1 MTVPT
6 NTSVVEYEGNG
17 VTTAFPV
24 PFKFPANDDLVV
36 TKVYNDVANVLVLGT
51 DYTVV
56 GAGAQ
61 SGGAVIA
68 TSAPENGATINITR
82 ELDTV
87 QETDLRNQGRYFAET
102 HESVFDYLTMLIQ
115 QGFAVLARTLKR
127 PVGKDYFDAENRRIS
142 RVDDPVEDGDAA
154 NKVWTQQYV
163 GSLISSGTG
172 PINLA
177 SNVTYFSPEL
187 VPHVLQDLSGG
198 SSSDGAALVSRAT
211 VALDSVYN
219 LQGARKISN
228 QLMRVAGYYPGGSV
242 SGNSSATGGGLF
254 RWDADR
260 PKSQHNGG
268 TIISPT
274 VPWNGLQ
281 STVGAYLSGSGE
293 TTPGGNGCWVRVADD
308 VKLVDF
314 GGVISESLDSSAAF
328 SAALKYCLATNK
340 ELYLPEGVVR
350 VNSSAVI
357 NGATTLF
364 SSVKIRGTFKT
375 SGVAAG
381 YVVSRVGSLIYTNGN
396 SALDISFNDFRNENF
411 DIRGVAFVDTSFYPA
426 GTPVN
431 PNPAIVIRK
440 GNPDASSNRY
450 ITGNVLEDVA
460 FVSYQDAVKTIGV
473 ATGLPTYNY
482 VGPTSLNRVYFY
494 KCGTAMHLQDCT
506 YSHLFLNECL
516 LFDLSSQSIF
526 LTKTV
531 SGTGGNVDV
540 TFSNCVFESIWGIMN
555 TANGLTS
562 STKRNT
568 AVFNSC
574 GREFCGLY
582 GPTGGGGNFAGS
594 PLGYIGHTDVMI
606 NGNWERG
613 QAFGETALP
622 AIDSGAVIFASRY
635 VDVLMNGGQVGSPEY
650 VNVVDVSGTIPASGS
665 LTKTFNVSGSFVLNA
680 DVAYDD
686 GFGGHQNVVAY
697 GNPTGSKAR
706 DVTGTIISAGLS
718 ATYGD
723 GPSGAAFTV
732 TFNNGTASPI
742 NVKIRVTNKAGLI
755 VTVS

>member
-1 MTVPT
+1 MTTYATGNPLGSKDPRDLYDNAENFDAAMNDRV
-6 NTSVVEYEGNG
+6 NTTWNDRFG
-17 VTTAFPV
+17 VTRPTLKGYEEQFNYFLAGSGFENPPLIYVDGSPLTVDRATQIIDRGGNLYSVKLPSSFPV
-24 PFKFPANDDLVV
+24 VLSGNWSEDEGLLVV
-36 TKVYNDVANVLVLGT
+36 RGDQSLRQEITSTSPSEGSSIIGNSTVSVSSVADIKNQTKRADLKLSLSSYHPLGK
-51 DYTVV
+51 
-56 GAGAQ
+56 
-61 SGGAVIA
+61 SGG
-68 TSAPENGATINITR
+68 
-82 ELDTV
+82 
-87 QETDLRNQGRYFAET
+87 
-102 HESVFDYLTMLIQ
+102 
-115 QGFAVLARTLKR
+115 
-127 PVGKDYFDAENRRIS
+127 
-142 RVDDPVEDGDAA
+142 
-154 NKVWTQQYV
+154 
-163 GSLISSGTG
+163 GTF
-172 PINLA
+172 IW
-177 SNVTYFSPEL
+177 SP
-187 VPHVLQDLSGG
+187 S
-198 SSSDGAALVSRAT
+198 T
-211 VALDSVYN
+211 
-219 LQGARKISN
+219 
-228 QLMRVAGYYPGGSV
+228 
-242 SGNSSATGGGLF
+242 
-254 RWDADR
+254 
-260 PKSQHNGG
+260 PKSNHDGG
-268 TIISPT
+268 TIFSPT
-274 VPWNGLQ
+274 VPWDGSQ
-281 STVGAYLSGSGE
+281 STLSDYLDGEGETDPSGSG
-293 TTPGGNGCWVRVADD
+293 CWLRIFDE
-308 VKLVDF
+308 VKLEYF
-314 GGVISESLDSSAAF
+314 GGLISETIDSSASF
-328 SAALKYCLATNK
+328 LAAIKYCLSNNK
-340 ELYLPEGVVR
+340 ELNLPDGVVR
-350 VNSSAVI
+350 VNSAAVI

-506 YSHLFLNECL
+506 YNHLFLNECL

-622 AIDSGAVIFASRY
+622 AIDSGAVVFASRY

-680 DVAYDD
+680 DIAYDD
-686 GFGGHQNVVAY
+686 GFGGHQSVVAY

-706 DVTGTIISAGLS
+706 DVTGTIISAGLT

-742 NVKIRVTNKAGLI
+742 NVKIRVTNKAGAI

>member
-1 MTVPT
+1 MTTYATGNPLGSKDPRDLYDNAENFDAAMNDRTNVAWRDRFGVSRKT
-6 NTSVVEYEGNG
+6 WFGIEDQVNTSLARSGFELPPLQYVDGSPLTVDRSTQIIERDGNLYS
-17 VTTAFPV
+17 VKLPSSFPV
-24 PFKFPANDDLVV
+24 VLSGNWSEDEGLLVV
-36 TKVYNDVANVLVLGT
+36 RGDQSLRQEITSTSPSEGSSIIGNSTVSVSSVADIKNQTKRADLKLSLSSYHPLGK
-51 DYTVV
+51 
-56 GAGAQ
+56 
-61 SGGAVIA
+61 SGG
-68 TSAPENGATINITR
+68 
-82 ELDTV
+82 
-87 QETDLRNQGRYFAET
+87 
-102 HESVFDYLTMLIQ
+102 
-115 QGFAVLARTLKR
+115 
-127 PVGKDYFDAENRRIS
+127 
-142 RVDDPVEDGDAA
+142 
-154 NKVWTQQYV
+154 
-163 GSLISSGTG
+163 GTF
-172 PINLA
+172 IW
-177 SNVTYFSPEL
+177 SP
-187 VPHVLQDLSGG
+187 S
-198 SSSDGAALVSRAT
+198 T
-211 VALDSVYN
+211 
-219 LQGARKISN
+219 
-228 QLMRVAGYYPGGSV
+228 
-242 SGNSSATGGGLF
+242 
-254 RWDADR
+254 
-260 PKSQHNGG
+260 PKSNHDGG
-268 TIISPT
+268 TIFSPT
-274 VPWNGLQ
+274 VPWDGSQ
-281 STVGAYLSGSGE
+281 STLSDYLDGEGETDPSGSG
-293 TTPGGNGCWVRVADD
+293 CWLRIFDE
-308 VKLVDF
+308 VKLEYF
-314 GGVISESLDSSAAF
+314 GGLISETIDSSASFLATI
-328 SAALKYCLATNK
+328 KYCLSNNK
-340 ELYLPEGVVR
+340 ELNLPDGVVR
-350 VNSSAVI
+350 LNSPAVI
-357 NGATTLF
+357 NGSTTLF

-375 SGVAAG
+375 SGVSAG
-381 YVVSRVGSLIYTNGN
+381 YVVSRVGSLIYTDGN

-431 PNPAIVIRK
+431 PNPSIVIRK

-506 YSHLFLNECL
+506 YNHLFLNECL
-516 LFDLSSQSIF
+516 LFDLSSQAIF

-574 GREFCGLY
+574 NREFCGLY

-594 PLGYIGHTDVMI
+594 PLGYVGHTDVMI

>member
-1 MTVPT
+1 MTTYATGNPLGSKDPRDLYDNAENFDAAMNDRV
-6 NTSVVEYEGNG
+6 NTTWNDRFG
-17 VTTAFPV
+17 VTRPTLKGYEEQFNYFLAGSGFENPPLIYVDGSPLTVDRATQIIDRGGNLYSVKLPSSFPV
-24 PFKFPANDDLVV
+24 VLSGNWSEDEGLLVV
-36 TKVYNDVANVLVLGT
+36 RGDQSLRREITSTSPSEGSSIIGNSTVSVSSVADIKNQTKRADLKLSLSSYHPLGT
-51 DYTVV
+51 
-56 GAGAQ
+56 
-61 SGGAVIA
+61 SGG
-68 TSAPENGATINITR
+68 
-82 ELDTV
+82 
-87 QETDLRNQGRYFAET
+87 
-102 HESVFDYLTMLIQ
+102 
-115 QGFAVLARTLKR
+115 
-127 PVGKDYFDAENRRIS
+127 
-142 RVDDPVEDGDAA
+142 
-154 NKVWTQQYV
+154 
-163 GSLISSGTG
+163 GTF
-172 PINLA
+172 IW
-177 SNVTYFSPEL
+177 SP
-187 VPHVLQDLSGG
+187 S
-198 SSSDGAALVSRAT
+198 T
-211 VALDSVYN
+211 
-219 LQGARKISN
+219 
-228 QLMRVAGYYPGGSV
+228 
-242 SGNSSATGGGLF
+242 
-254 RWDADR
+254 
-260 PKSQHNGG
+260 PKSNHDGG
-268 TIISPT
+268 TIFSPT
-274 VPWNGLQ
+274 VPWDGSQ
-281 STVGAYLSGSGE
+281 STLSDYLDGEGETDPSGSG
-293 TTPGGNGCWVRVADD
+293 CWLRIFDE
-308 VKLVDF
+308 VKLEYF
-314 GGVISESLDSSAAF
+314 GGLISETIDSSASF
-328 SAALKYCLATNK
+328 LAAIKYCLSNNK
-340 ELYLPEGVVR
+340 ELNLPDGVVR
-350 VNSSAVI
+350 LNSPAVI
-357 NGATTLF
+357 NGSTTLF

-473 ATGLPTYNY
+473 ATGSPIYNY
-482 VGPTSLNRVYFY
+482 VGSTSLNRVYVY

-506 YSHLFLNECL
+506 YNNLFLNECV
-516 LFDLSSQSIF
+516 LFDLSSQAIF

-531 SGTGGNVDV
+531 GGTGGNVDV
-540 TFSNCVFESIWGIMN
+540 TFGNCLFESIWGIMN
-555 TANGLTS
+555 TASGLTS

-574 GREFCGLY
+574 NREFCGLF

-594 PLGYIGHTDVMI
+594 PLGYVGHTDVMI

-613 QAFGETALP
+613 QEFGETALP

-650 VNVVDVSGTIPASGS
+650 VNVVDFSGTIPASGS

-706 DVTGTIISAGLS
+706 DVTGTIISAGLT

-742 NVKIRVTNKAGLI
+742 NVKIRVTNKAGAI

>member
-1 MTVPT
+1 MTTYATGNPLGSKDPRDLYDNAENFDAAMNDRV
-6 NTSVVEYEGNG
+6 NTTWNDRFG
-17 VTTAFPV
+17 VTRPTLKGYEEQFNSFLAGSGFENPPLIYVDGSPLTVDRATQIIDRGGNLYSVKLPSSFPV
-24 PFKFPANDDLVV
+24 VLSGNWPEDEGLLVV
-36 TKVYNDVANVLVLGT
+36 RGDQSLRQEITSISPSEGSSIIGNSTVSVSSVADIKNQTKRADLKLSLSSYHPLGK
-51 DYTVV
+51 
-56 GAGAQ
+56 
-61 SGGAVIA
+61 SGG
-68 TSAPENGATINITR
+68 
-82 ELDTV
+82 
-87 QETDLRNQGRYFAET
+87 
-102 HESVFDYLTMLIQ
+102 
-115 QGFAVLARTLKR
+115 
-127 PVGKDYFDAENRRIS
+127 
-142 RVDDPVEDGDAA
+142 
-154 NKVWTQQYV
+154 
-163 GSLISSGTG
+163 GTF
-172 PINLA
+172 IW
-177 SNVTYFSPEL
+177 SP
-187 VPHVLQDLSGG
+187 S
-198 SSSDGAALVSRAT
+198 T
-211 VALDSVYN
+211 
-219 LQGARKISN
+219 
-228 QLMRVAGYYPGGSV
+228 
-242 SGNSSATGGGLF
+242 
-254 RWDADR
+254 
-260 PKSQHNGG
+260 PKSNHDGG
-268 TIISPT
+268 TIFSPT
-274 VPWNGLQ
+274 VPWDGSQ
-281 STVGAYLSGSGE
+281 STLSDYLDGEGETDPSGSG
-293 TTPGGNGCWVRVADD
+293 CWLRIFDE
-308 VKLVDF
+308 VKLEYF
-314 GGVISESLDSSAAF
+314 GGLISETIDSSASF
-328 SAALKYCLATNK
+328 LAAIKYCLSNNK
-340 ELYLPEGVVR
+340 ELNLPDGVVR
-350 VNSSAVI
+350 LNSPAVI
-357 NGATTLF
+357 NGSTTLF

-375 SGVAAG
+375 SGVSAG
-381 YVVSRVGSLIYTNGN
+381 YVVNRVGSLIYTDGN

-411 DIRGVAFVDTSFYPA
+411 DIRGVAFVDTSFYPP
-426 GTPVN
+426 GTPSS
-431 PNPAIVIRK
+431 PNPAIIIRK
-440 GNPDASSNRY
+440 GNPDGSSNRY

-494 KCGTAMHLQDCT
+494 RCGTVMHLQDCT
-506 YSHLFLNECL
+506 YNHLFMNECL
-516 LFDLSSQSIF
+516 LFDISSQAIF
-526 LTKTV
+526 LTKTD
-531 SGTGGNVDV
+531 SGTGGNVVV
-540 TFSNCVFESIWGIMN
+540 TFNNCVFESIWGIMN

-562 STKRNT
+562 SSMRNT

-574 GREFCGLY
+574 NREFCGLY

-665 LTKTFNVSGSFVLNA
+665 VTKTFNVSGSFVLNA

>member
-1 MTVPT
+1 MTTYATGNPLSSKDPRDLYDNAENFDAAMNDRG
-6 NTSVVEYEGNG
+6 NTTWNDRFG
-17 VTTAFPV
+17 VTRPTLKGYEEQFNSFLAGSGFENPPLIYVDGSPLTVDRATQIIDRGGNLYSVKLPSSFPV
-24 PFKFPANDDLVV
+24 VLSGNWPEDEGLLVV
-36 TKVYNDVANVLVLGT
+36 RGDQSLRQEITSISPSEGSSIIGNSTVSVSSVADIKNQTKRSDIKLSLSSYHPLGK
-51 DYTVV
+51 
-56 GAGAQ
+56 
-61 SGGAVIA
+61 SGG
-68 TSAPENGATINITR
+68 
-82 ELDTV
+82 
-87 QETDLRNQGRYFAET
+87 
-102 HESVFDYLTMLIQ
+102 
-115 QGFAVLARTLKR
+115 
-127 PVGKDYFDAENRRIS
+127 
-142 RVDDPVEDGDAA
+142 
-154 NKVWTQQYV
+154 
-163 GSLISSGTG
+163 GTF
-172 PINLA
+172 IW
-177 SNVTYFSPEL
+177 SP
-187 VPHVLQDLSGG
+187 S
-198 SSSDGAALVSRAT
+198 T
-211 VALDSVYN
+211 
-219 LQGARKISN
+219 
-228 QLMRVAGYYPGGSV
+228 
-242 SGNSSATGGGLF
+242 
-254 RWDADR
+254 
-260 PKSQHNGG
+260 PKSNHDGG
-268 TIISPT
+268 TIFSPT
-274 VPWNGLQ
+274 VPWDGSQ
-281 STVGAYLSGSGE
+281 STLSDYLDGEGETDPSGSG
-293 TTPGGNGCWVRVADD
+293 CWLRIFDE
-308 VKLVDF
+308 VKLEYF
-314 GGVISESLDSSAAF
+314 GGLISETIDSSASF
-328 SAALKYCLATNK
+328 LAAIKYCLSNNK
-340 ELYLPEGVVR
+340 ELNLPDGVVR
-350 VNSSAVI
+350 LNSPAVI
-357 NGATTLF
+357 NGSTTLF

-375 SGVAAG
+375 SGVSAG
-381 YVVSRVGSLIYTNGN
+381 YVVNRVGSLIYTDGN

-411 DIRGVAFVDTSFYPA
+411 DIRGAAFVDTSFYPP
-426 GTPVN
+426 GTPSS
-431 PNPAIVIRK
+431 PNPAIIIRK
-440 GNPDASSNRY
+440 GNPDGSSNRY

-494 KCGTAMHLQDCT
+494 RCGTVMHLQDCT
-506 YSHLFLNECL
+506 YNHLFMNECL
-516 LFDLSSQSIF
+516 LFDISSQAIF
-526 LTKTV
+526 LTKTD
-531 SGTGGNVDV
+531 SGTGGNVVV
-540 TFSNCVFESIWGIMN
+540 TFNNCVFESIWGIMN

-562 STKRNT
+562 SSMRNT

-574 GREFCGLY
+574 NREFCGLY

-650 VNVVDVSGTIPASGS
+650 INVVDVSGTIPASGS

-742 NVKIRVTNKAGLI
+742 NVKIRVTNKAGAI